1 MGSNGIIILLAFFES
16 QHDLWDS
23 NEKRVNFAK
32 LYLEDLRFLYK
43 DSSDENKKV
52 HNLEYDLIV

>member
-1 MGSNGIIILLAFFES
+1 MIYKIPM
-16 QHDLWDS
+16 
-23 NEKRVNFAK
+23 KNFAK
-32 LYLEDLRFLYK
+32 LYLEDLHFLYK